1 MLDLLVVS
9 LLSFLVLSL
18 PNAGSYVM
26 TSCLAAA
33 LFAALSTW
41 SVYYSRHDRVMP
53 LMRATRNKFVF
64 GLNLFGVVSALIAAR
79 VEGIAGGSI
88 LAFASA
94 AIVAVWLLLPSTSEA
109 PPGNA

>member
-1 MLDLLVVS
+1 MGICEHMRGAPERRLG
-9 LLSFLVLSL
+9 FR
-18 PNAGSYVM
+18 
-26 TSCLAAA
+26 
-33 LFAALSTW
+33 W
-41 SVYYSRHDRVMP
+41 HHHDE
-53 LMRATRNKFVF
+53 FVF